1 MNTRFIKN
9 VIYKLKKDY
18 GVSLKYI
25 TISQSEVNFDTGQRN
40 IIKSVC
46 EFIAVAL
53 PKTLTRKFI
62 QDIGYLAANKNF
74 TYGALNDYNDIKFI
88 IDRDDLPS
96 ELNLEID
103 GYVIYNGKRY
113 EKIQFEIIEHEVAF
127 MLSCKNREGSKAYDI
142 TKLNPQSSFQ
152 LQQGVSFELN

>member
-9 VIYKLKKDY
+9 LLYKLKKDY
-18 GVSLKYI
+18 GTTLKYI
-25 TISQSEVNFDTGQRN
+25 SLVQSEVNFDTGTRD
-40 IIKSVC
+40 IIKNSHELTV
-46 EFIAVAL
+46 VAL
-53 PKTLTRKFI
+53 PRTLSRKFI

-88 IDRDDLPS
+88 VDRDDLPKG
-96 ELNLEID
+96 LNIEID

-113 EKIQFEIIEHEVAF
+113 EKVSFEIIEHEIAF
-127 MLSCKNREGSKAYDI
+127 MLTCKGVEGAKPYDI
-142 TKLNPQSSFQ
+142 NKIKVKSSFQ